1 MKTSQDDVELVLTGG
16 GSIIVPEKL
25 KGISN
30 VIRPPHYT
38 LCKCYWCSF
47 RTNKWRCRKSIQFR

>member
-30 VIRPPHYT
+30 VIRP
-38 LCKCYWCSF
+38 L
-47 RTNKWRCRKSIQFR
+47 IILLQMLLVQL